1 MLEQKT
7 RYQEGKKVSYISL
20 IANILLAILKISIG
34 LLAASTALIAD
45 GFHSVSDMA
54 STLIVLI
61 SMKLSEAPADKNHP
75 YGHEKAEALGTN
87 LLAVILI
94 ITAVFL
100 SRDAFLTLISG
111 EISQPGFLAL
121 VVAFISI
128 AAKELLYRYT
138 IIVGKRINSRAL
150 IADAHHHRSDA
161 LSSIAA
167 LIGIAGARMGFT
179 VLDPLAGLVVAVL
192 IFKVGY
198 DILKATSYELMDGRP
213 SKEKIATIHKT
224 AETIEGVIDVSDIKI
239 RSYGPRYIVDL
250 KIVVSGQLTVRQG
263 HNIAAAV
270 KQKIVSEHDD
280 VKDVLVHVNPNSVH

>member
-1 MLEQKT
+1 MLGKKL
-7 RYQEGKKVSYISL
+7 RYQEGKRVSYISL
-20 IANILLAILKISIG
+20 IANILLAILKISVGFIAG
-34 LLAASTALIAD
+34 SKALIAD

-61 SMKLSEAPADKNHP
+61 SINLSETPADKDHP

-121 VVAFISI
+121 IVAFISI
-128 AAKELLYRYT
+128 VVKELLYRYT
-138 IIVGKRINSRAL
+138 IIVGKKINSRAL

-167 LIGIAGARMGFT
+167 LIGIAGARMGFA
-179 VLDPLAGLVVAVL
+179 VLDPLAGLVVAIL

-198 DILKATSYELMDGRP
+198 DILKTTSYELMDGRP
-213 SKEKIATIHKT
+213 SKEKINTIYETAKT
-224 AETIEGVIDVSDIKI
+224 IKGVIDVSDIKI
-239 RSYGPRYIVDL
+239 RSYGPLYIVDL
-250 KIVVSGQLTVRQG
+250 KIVVSGRITVRQG
-263 HNIAAAV
+263 HNIASDV
-270 KQKIVSEHDD
+270 KLQIISEHDD
-280 VKDVLVHVNPNSVH
+280 VKDVFVHVNPNSVH

>member
-1 MLEQKT
+1 MLEKNN

-20 IANILLAILKISIG
+20 IANILLAILKISMG
-34 LLAASTALIAD
+34 FFAGSTALIAD

-61 SMKLSEAPADKNHP
+61 SIKLSETPADKNHP

-100 SRDAFLTLISG
+100 SREAFLTLISG
-111 EISQPGFLAL
+111 EISQPGFVAL
-121 VVAFISI
+121 IVAFISI
-128 AAKELLYRYT
+128 VAKELLYRYT
-138 IIVGKRINSRAL
+138 IIIGKKINSRAL

-198 DILKATSYELMDGRP
+198 DILKTTSYELMDGRP
-213 SKEKIATIHKT
+213 SKEK
-224 AETIEGVIDVSDIKI
+224 
-239 RSYGPRYIVDL
+239 
-250 KIVVSGQLTVRQG
+250 
-263 HNIAAAV
+263 
-270 KQKIVSEHDD
+270 
-280 VKDVLVHVNPNSVH
+280 